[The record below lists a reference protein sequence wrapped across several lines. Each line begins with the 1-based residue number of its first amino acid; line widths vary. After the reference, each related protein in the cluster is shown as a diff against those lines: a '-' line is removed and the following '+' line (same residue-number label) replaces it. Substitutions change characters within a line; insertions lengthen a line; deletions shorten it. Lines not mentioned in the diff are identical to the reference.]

1 MKKLIILLLILFVA
15 MLYGQ
20 TMQGNYTVGG
30 MDADFTDL
38 DDAIAAMLEATDITG
53 NVYFYLNPGTY
64 TGPYIIEN
72 LDMQGYSLDISS
84 GTYSGDEV
92 VFTNHAATSQDNYII
107 LIKNSNNIRIDDFDF
122 APTGQYS
129 RSIVVSGDS
138 NFLTISN
145 NRFFNSGTGTSNN
158 ESIYFINDNGNDAD
172 DVLIQFNQFFDG
184 SYHVQINS
192 TNYTNNFRN
201 FSIQANVHSG
211 GYQGISLKR
220 CSNVTLDSNTMNNV
234 NSGIGLNSVT
244 GSLVIKRNR
253 LNVWASGLSVS
264 AYSTSTTPVTPNI
277 YNNIIRANGNNWYSG
292 YSAVDATGLIISQ
305 SERIF
310 VAHNSVELSSPS
322 SGSYAA
328 AIGGNGNIFRKNHF
342 VNLGGGYSLNFFNTE
357 PGVTNRNLVE
367 YNNLYAAGTN
377 LGKRSNVYYRD
388 IDEMNVLF
396 DSYNADFNPFFEDE
410 YLRSSAPRLNNLG
423 AYAGI
428 AEDFFGNPRSNT
440 TPDIGAHEYDIDIF
454 DPLLAPMQGTYL
466 IGTGRD
472 YASVNAFARDL
483 AFRGI
488 NNPITAYLCDNVYN
502 EQVVFDRIPG
512 SGHDREVVIQKWP
525 HLGAGE
531 TVTISFSEQTAL
543 NNFVLKIRR
552 SQYIEFYQVAFQTE
566 ATQNSNIMVLDG
578 YVKNLELKNCSFIAP
593 TGISGLGKASILADS
608 NSGIMNLEIFGGSF
622 SGNGIGASLYGSNI
636 QILYNLFEANNQG
649 ILLTQTPNPVV
660 EGNHFLNNG
669 NLSISTNGSTA
680 GRIYKNKIFGSQ
692 RGITVANGVQGDTRT
707 LIANN
712 LIRLVG
718 SSANNGIWISGS
730 WVNVLNN
737 SVYLSGNSNGSAF
750 YSYQLGSEIDIVN
763 NVFVSMDGLAMDLGY
778 YSLNP
783 SNVID
788 YNNYYTQ
795 SNYLVKYQS
804 LYDNIYH
811 LRSETMMPEAN
822 NHSVRYNPLFD
833 ENMMVRSQYLRG
845 IGSTRTE
852 FEDDVD
858 HQIREG
864 AWDLGAQQ
872 QFGASDL
879 SPLVG
884 DYTVGSPTSDY
895 PTLQEALDAI
905 QYHGVVGHVYFNLQP
920 GTYTGGYVIEDFP
933 TEMDY
938 PSQFL
943 YINGN
948 SLPPVVLDATSNVAQ
963 ENYFFLIN
971 AARNVFFNYLD
982 LSSEPAGRPVHFIRT
997 KGRVD
1002 DIQIRY
1008 VNFELPTTNSSAIYT
1023 GSSLGDSFIVEY
1035 CNFTGGGNGIVLQ
1048 GSYYDNNRFANVF
1061 VRHNQFTNTQ
1071 NPINLTKV
1079 SSLQLHNNTMNGFN
1093 TALSLSSISGESSI
1107 YRNRMIT
1114 PNSGSANQL
1123 VFMQNVQGTADAY
1136 IDIYQNIIYL
1146 KNHSSYLTAM
1156 NLNSMAYVNL
1166 LHNTIVAENNY
1177 FNDYGSALNLTS
1189 SNNMLI
1195 QNNVI
1200 AAPHRGYALT
1210 LNSNTDLVWMAN
1222 AYYGAAP
1229 HLGKINGIDYPPLEL
1244 YSQQLTDP
1252 LASFA
1257 NPLIDDNGYCTS
1269 SYLRNRG
1276 IVSDLDTD
1284 IDGESWTGLPS
1295 VGANNIADGG
1305 IMFTS
1310 NQTIGTGGDFPDLP
1324 SALDALQSRG
1334 IDADVTFFMLNESF
1348 PTHYT
1353 FGYIPGTLGG
1363 YQFKLTA
1370 DQGANA
1376 TLHHNA
1382 TANSDNY
1389 ILMLKN
1395 LYNTTIEGLHFHTQN
1410 PTFGTAIALGS
1421 FNDQVLIRG
1430 NSFNTNAINPTS
1442 NNVSAIYGYSVQNR
1456 SLRVEDN
1463 TIHGLAYG
1471 VYLYG
1476 SINSAGYEI
1485 KGNSISNAHTGLYFN
1500 QLGAVDVFSNE
1511 ISARDKGLHLG
1522 SINTARIRGNQ
1533 MITSGGNYVVYHNS
1547 GTLTT
1552 GTQEIYNNYFRGVA
1566 MQDVIYLSRVQNAK
1580 IYHNTIINAS
1590 SFAASRGLNHS
1601 GQNSGLDIRNN
1612 IVMANGGI
1620 AARYYN
1626 TADITALITNIYYS
1640 TSGVPVMLN
1649 NAPIADLTAYRS
1661 TFGDVSSMYTDPL
1674 LVPGSYTLLN
1684 DSPAI
1689 DAGVVILDITHDIDG
1704 RLRQLPDIGCAE
1716 YVLLVLDTPQN
1727 LQISRSGEMLMLSWD
1742 AVPGAEYYLVYS
1754 STNPDSAAWTE
1765 QLVSENFIEINPSV
1779 PACFYRVKAGSY

>member
-1 MKKLIILLLILFVA
+1 MKNLLFVTLLLLA
-15 MLYGQ
+15 CMLYGQ
-20 TMQGNYTVGG
+20 TMQGNYSIGG
-30 MDADFTDL
+30 DSADFDDL
-38 DDAIAAMLEATDITG
+38 DDAITALHAASITG

-72 LDMQGYSLDISS
+72 LNMAGHTLYISS
-84 GTYSGDEV
+84 GTYSSDEV
-92 VFTNHAATSQDNYII
+92 IFTNHAATSQDNYII
-107 LIKNSNNIRIDDFDF
+107 LIKNSSNIRIDDFDF

-138 NFLTISN
+138 NDISITN
-145 NRFFNSGTGTSNN
+145 NRFFNSGTSTSNN
-158 ESIYFINDNGNDAD
+158 ESLYFVSENANDAD
-172 DVLIQFNQFFDG
+172 DVLLQFNQFFAG
-184 SYHVQINS
+184 SYHVVINS
-192 TNYTNNFRN
+192 TSYTNNFSN
-201 FSIQANVHSG
+201 WTIQANVHVG
-211 GYQGISLKR
+211 GYQGISLTR
-220 CSNVTLDSNTMNNV
+220 CSNVTLDSNTMNEV
-234 NSGIGLNSVT
+234 NYGISLTSVS
-244 GSLVIKRNR
+244 GSLLIKRNR
-253 LNVWASGLSVS
+253 LNTWASGLSVTG
-264 AYSTSTTPVTPNI
+264 YSTNTTPATPNI
-277 YNNIIRANGNNWYSG
+277 YNNIIRANGTNWYSG
-292 YSAVDATGLIISQ
+292 YGPVAATGLVISQ
-305 SERIF
+305 SERIYA
-310 VAHNSVELSSPS
+310 AHNSVELTSPS
-322 SGSYAA
+322 HQSYVAS
-328 AIGGNGNIFRKNHF
+328 INGTRNIFRKNHF
-342 VNLGGGYSLNFFNTE
+342 VNLGGGYSLNFINTE
-357 PGVTNRNLVE
+357 PDVTNRNLVE
-367 YNNLYAAGTN
+367 YNNIYASGTY
-377 LGKRSNVYYRD
+377 LGKRQNTSYK
-388 IDEMNVLF
+388 EMSEMIPLF
-396 DSYNADFNPFFEDE
+396 DSYNADFNPFFEDD
-410 YLRSSAPRLNNLG
+410 YLRTSAPRLNNLG
-423 AYAGI
+423 PYAGI
-428 AEDFFGNPRSNT
+428 DEDFYGNPRSDT
-440 TPDIGAHEYDIDIF
+440 APDIGAHEYDVDSF
-454 DPLLAPMQGTYL
+454 DPLLAPMEGSYT
-466 IGTGRD
+466 IGVGGD
-472 YASVNAFARDL
+472 YTTVNDFAHAL

-488 NNPITAYLCDNVYN
+488 NNPITGDLSDGEYN
-502 EQVVFDRIPG
+502 EQVNFDRIPG
-512 SGHDREVVIQKWP
+512 SGHDRVITIRKSP
-525 HLGAGE
+525 FIGAGN
-531 TVTISFSEQTAL
+531 TTTISYSAQTANDNYVVRL
-543 NNFVLKIRR
+543 RR
-552 SQYIEFYQVAFQTE
+552 SQYIEFLDVFFTTE
-566 ATQNSNIMVLDG
+566 AITNSNIVVLDG
-578 YVKNLELKNCSFIAP
+578 FAKNVEFRNCRFIAP
-593 TGISGLGKASILADS
+593 IDISGSGKTSILADS
-608 NSGIMNLEIFGGSF
+608 NSGIENLEIFGGTF
-622 SGNGIGASLYGSNI
+622 TGNGIGASLYGSDILIHYNI
-636 QILYNLFEANNQG
+636 FEDNSQG
-649 ILLTQTPNPVV
+649 ISLNQTVNPVI
-660 EGNHFLNNG
+660 EGNHFINIG
-669 NLSISTNGSTA
+669 SQAISTNGHTA
-680 GRIYKNKIFGSQ
+680 GTISKNKIFGSRQ
-692 RGITVANGVQGDTRT
+692 GIIISNGIQGETRT

-712 LIRLVG
+712 LIRLIG
-718 SSANNGIWISGS
+718 SSANNGIWISGN
-730 WVNVLNN
+730 WYNVLNN
-737 SVYLSGNSNGSAF
+737 SVYLSGNVNGSAF

-763 NVFVSMDGLAMDLGY
+763 NVFVSMDGLAMDLTY
-778 YSLNP
+778 YSHNLT
-783 SNVID
+783 NVID
-788 YNNYYTQ
+788 HNNYYTQ
-795 SNYLVKYQS
+795 SNYLVKYQT
-804 LYDNIYH
+804 LYHDIYTVRSMPGINDN
-811 LRSETMMPEAN
+811 
-822 NHSVRYNPLFD
+822 SVRYNPLYD
-833 ENMMVRSQYLRG
+833 ENMMVQSQYLRG
-845 IGSTRTE
+845 IGVTRTE
-852 FEDDVD
+852 FDDDVD
-858 HQIREG
+858 HQLRVG
-864 AWDLGAQQ
+864 NWDLGAQQ

-879 SPLVG
+879 SPMAG
-884 DYTVGSPTSDY
+884 SYTVGSPTSDY
-895 PTLQEALDAI
+895 PTLQEALAAL

-943 YINGN
+943 YISGN
-948 SLPPVVLDATSNVAQ
+948 SLPGVVLDATSNVAEQ
-963 ENYFFLIN
+963 NYFFLIN
-971 AARNVFFNYLD
+971 AARNVFINYLD

-1008 VNFELPTTNSSAIYT
+1008 VNFELPTTSSSAIYT

-1114 PNSGSANQL
+1114 PNPGSANQL

-1177 FNDYGSALNLTS
+1177 FFDYGSALNLTS

-1229 HLGKINGIDYPPLEL
+1229 FLGKINGIDYPPLEL

-1276 IVSDLDTD
+1276 IASDLDTD
-1284 IDGESWTGLPS
+1284 IDGSAWTGMPS
-1295 VGANNIADGG
+1295 LGANDIADGG
-1305 IMFTS
+1305 NMFTT
-1310 NQTIGTGGDFPDLP
+1310 NQTIGNGGDFPDF
-1324 SALDALQSRG
+1324 ATAMDALQSRG
-1334 IDADVTFFMLNESF
+1334 IDADISFLMLNESV
-1348 PTHYT
+1348 PVHYAM
-1353 FGYIPGTLGG
+1353 GYIPGTLGG

-1370 DQGANA
+1370 AEGANA

-1382 TANSDNY
+1382 TGTSDNY

-1476 SINSAGYEI
+1476 NSNSTGYEI
-1485 KGNSISNAHTGLYFN
+1485 KGNSINNAHTGLYLD
-1500 QLGAVDVFSNE
+1500 QIGAVDVFSNE

-1590 SFAASRGLNHS
+1590 SFAASRGLNHA

-1626 TADITALITNIYYS
+1626 TADITALIANIYYS

-1649 NAPIADLTAYRS
+1649 TTPIADMATYQN
-1661 TFGDVSSMYTDPL
+1661 TFGDVSSLYTDPML
-1674 LVPGSYTLLN
+1674 EANSFVLQNG
-1684 DSPAI
+1684 SPAI
-1689 DAGVVILDITHDIDG
+1689 NAGVALTEVPFDINGT
-1704 RLRQLPDIGCAE
+1704 LREQSDIGCYE
-1716 YVLLVLDTPQN
+1716 YILLALDSPENVRIITVDGG
-1727 LQISRSGEMLMLSWD
+1727 LQLTWD
-1742 AVPGAEYYLVYS
+1742 PVPGADLYTIYFADTPDATHWDAISMPGTVMNL
-1754 STNPDSAAWTE
+1754 NPTVNAR
-1765 QLVSENFIEINPSV
+1765 F
-1779 PACFYRVKAGSY
+1779 FKVKAISN